1 MEEFSKT
8 NCTDLINLWIDI
20 NRPKTQWVAE
30 GQPGEWNVSVNYNK
44 CVENIENAL
53 HKKLNIS
60 MLEVKIFLNS
70 KKAVVD
76 AKEMSLFNTKKRK
89 SQDVEKTN
97 KYINK
102 LARSMG
108 EMNQVIL
115 EAHHSVCKLEGIH
128 EEEK

>member
-1 MEEFSKT
+1 MDRRQSTKNAMGCRKPT
-8 NCTDLINLWIDI
+8 
-20 NRPKTQWVAE
+20 
-30 GQPGEWNVSVNYNK
+30 GECNATVNYNK

-60 MLEVKIFLNS
+60 VLEVKNFLNS
-70 KKAVVD
+70 RKAVVD

-102 LARSMG
+102 LTRSMG

-115 EAHHSVCKLEGIH
+115 EAHHSVCKLKGIH